1 MQKNIVNII
10 NYKKLFKST
19 FFLLSMLLIFNVLIQ
34 KAYAKETKDI
44 VVSGCEAFE
53 YVDSKTTACL
63 LIHGLGGC
71 PHETRALGQYLNK
84 KGFTV
89 SGVRYPGHGT
99 KGKAISNYE
108 WQDWYR
114 EAETKYLEL
123 KSKYKKVYVVGF
135 SNGGTLGLRLA
146 EKHDVEKLVLLSPFM
161 SVTYKWYYI
170 LHPEI
175 YLNTVGR
182 LFDNIP
188 SYLTATHI
196 NDPVER
202 KKYVRGES
210 FSFKCGRSALEL
222 IKLVKQDIKK
232 VKAPVLIMHS
242 TNDMTTE
249 YSESR
254 DFIYKNISSESKK
267 LITLE
272 KSNHII
278 TLDYDKRTV
287 YKEVEKFLKNE

>member
-1 MQKNIVNII
+1 MKKNIANII
-10 NYKKLFKST
+10 NYKNLSKIV
-19 FFLLSMLLIFNVLIQ
+19 FFTISIILIFNTLIE
-34 KAYAKETKDI
+34 KTYAEEKKDI

-53 YVDSKTTACL
+53 YTDSKDTACL

-71 PHETRALGQYLNK
+71 PHETRALGQYLNR

-89 SGVRYPGHGT
+89 TGVRYPGHGT

-108 WQDWYR
+108 WQDWYK
-114 EAETKYLEL
+114 EVETKYLGL

-146 EKHDVEKLVLLSPFM
+146 EKHNIEKLVLLSPFM
-161 SVTYKWYYI
+161 AVTYKWYYI
-170 LHPEI
+170 LPPEL

-182 LFDNIP
+182 LVDNIP
-188 SYLTATHI
+188 SFLTATHI

-202 KKYVRGES
+202 KKYVRGEF
-210 FSFKCGRSALEL
+210 FSFKCGRSAFEL
-222 IKLVKQDIKK
+222 IKLVKKDIKK
-232 VKAPVLIMHS
+232 VTVPTLIMHS

-249 YSESR
+249 YSESK
-254 DFIYKNISSESKK
+254 DFIYKNISSENKK

-278 TLDYDKRTV
+278 TLDYDKKTV
-287 YKEVEKFLKNE
+287 YREVEKFLKDE